1 MLPGVDH
8 RGMRVACLVIAVIL
22 VVADQVSKRALLGL
36 MEVRNCQ
43 PVGGLPHFCDP
54 VELTSFFNLVMV
66 WNRGVSFGM
75 FSGSAWSGPALLGA
89 INLVVAVG
97 LIVWMMRAGGR
108 LLPLS
113 LACVVAGAIGNA
125 IDRFVWGA
133 VADFFDVYASGGLGD
148 WLIGAVGTA
157 HWPAFNVADIA
168 ISVGVI
174 GLIAD
179 SLFGGRESSRKTS

>member
-1 MLPGVDH
+1 
-8 RGMRVACLVIAVIL
+8 MRLVLIAVVAFLIL
-22 VVADQVSKRALLGL
+22 VDQASKRLLLGV

-43 PVGGLPHFCDP
+43 MIDGLPFFCDP
-54 VELTSFFNLVMV
+54 VHLTSFFNLVMV

-75 FSGSAWSGPALLGA
+75 FSDSDWSGPVLLGA
-89 INLVVAVG
+89 INLFVAAG
-97 LIVWMMRAGGR
+97 LMIWMLRTNGN
-108 LLPLS
+108 LLRIS
-113 LACVVAGAIGNA
+113 LALVIAGAVGNA

-148 WLIGAVGTA
+148 WLIGVVGTS

-179 SLFGGRESSRKTS
+179 SLFGGRESTRKTS